1 MSQMMQIQQLLRGYV
16 VDKGNIQSVGNMTV
30 IPIISDVEFTNVADI
45 NEVTLKHDL
54 QYNVLEFQNTAGSVG
69 IALQGWCLIDRKQA
83 AQDRT
88 IPYAHLVKAANSK
101 MIPANCVQAHQ
112 GGHFDASR
120 VKQDSFMILPPSLRS
135 IAFKKASYQ
144 SADVGAL
151 WDDLGKW
158 IKGIDCRSEGLQYF
172 YSQFENKLEQ
182 FVAQFEPVEKQLG
195 AIVLLNGELVAI
207 DLLPKY
213 DSWKKCWRALIRD
226 SYGAEAVRMATN
238 DGAIDISPKIDI
250 SSIDTIDDLL
260 NVYETSKSEFYNTV
274 QSIVG
279 SIIQLNVGFSTLER
293 INELTMLKLDNE
305 QFSGQGV
312 LHGDNHFIYLSLMS
326 TKGKSTQV
334 KKFASLR
341 REPYTDSSFFFR

>member
-1 MSQMMQIQQLLRGYV
+1 MNDMMQIQELLRGYV

-30 IPIISDVEFTNVADI
+30 IPIISDVEFTNVADV
-45 NEVTLKHDL
+45 NEVTLKRDP
-54 QYNVLEFQNTAGSVG
+54 QYNVLEFQNTGGSVG
-69 IALQGWCLIDRKQA
+69 IALQGWCLIDREQH

-88 IPYAHLVKAANSK
+88 IPYAHLIKAANSK

-112 GGHFDASR
+112 GGHFEASR

-144 SADVGAL
+144 NADTGAL

-158 IKGIDCRSEGLQYF
+158 IKGYDCHSNGLQYF
-172 YSQFENKLEQ
+172 YSQFEDKLEQ

-195 AIVLLNGELVAI
+195 AIVLLNGNLVAI
-207 DLLPKY
+207 DVLPKY

-226 SYGAEAVRMATN
+226 SYGAEAVRIATN
-238 DGAIDISPKIDI
+238 DGSVDISPTMDI
-250 SSIDTIDDLL
+250 SSIESIDDLV
-260 NVYETSKSEFYNTV
+260 NVYESSKVEFYNTV

-279 SIIQLNVGFSTLER
+279 SIVQLNVMFKTLER
-293 INELTMLKLDNE
+293 ANELTMLKLDNE

-312 LHGDNHFIYLSLMS
+312 LHGDNHFVYLSLMS
-326 TKGKSTQV
+326 TKGKSVPV
-334 KKFASLR
+334 KRFTSLR
-341 REPYTDSSFFFR
+341 REPYADSSFLFR